1 MKPHNYNQLVFDK
14 LLKIYD
20 GEIAAFSTKSAGKTG

>member
-14 LLKIYD
+14 GAKICD
-20 GEIAAFSTKSAGKTG
+20 GEIAASSTKIAGKTD